1 MQVVADVELKSRQP
15 GAERKDR
22 MTRRTA
28 RCSLITAFAILG
40 CYGAAGVS
48 AATKAQ
54 NVCAAAGVTNS
65 MVKKIF
71 GVTATID
78 PAGVS
83 RVDRCPIEAGVGSK
97 PPTDCQEGSK
107 TCTSVIVELQPA
119 SNFPTDITANVSAL
133 DLNGRASKTPVS
145 GAGSGAVLLRS
156 TNYGGESNPSVLF
169 QAGSYTVIVEGPY
182 EGVAQTP
189 AIYFKWEALAR
200 AIHTQL
206 G

>member
-1 MQVVADVELKSRQP
+1 
-15 GAERKDR
+15 
-22 MTRRTA
+22 MTGLTA
-28 RCSLITAFAILG
+28 RCSLITMFAIVG
-40 CYGAAGVS
+40 CYGAVGVS
-48 AATKAQ
+48 AAAATP

-83 RVDRCPIEAGVGSK
+83 RVDRCPIQAGIGSK
-97 PPTDCQEGSK
+97 PATDCQDGSK

-119 SNFPTDITANVSAL
+119 SNFQTDITANVSAL

-145 GAGSGAVLLRS
+145 GAGSGAVLMRS
-156 TNYGGESNPSVLF
+156 TNYGGQSNPLVLF

-182 EGVAQTP
+182 GGVAETP
-189 AIYFKWEALAR
+189 ATYLKWEALAR
-200 AIHTQL
+200 AIHTHL